1 MPRSIFIFSCAALTL
16 LGLSSCHMEADK
28 RGQRLPAKTIVKGE
42 RVAPPGPGDGDRWQL
57 VPMPRQQ
64 SRGGTKVYRTVAYF
78 PEDKKGAFRLKMKFS
93 KGALETIQ
101 GEARGADRN
110 GAVNGHS
117 FVEIMAGT
125 YTLGQAGSVD
135 NPRRSFYQSEFELS
149 TKETS
154 NAQFA
159 RFVRATKY
167 ITEAERRGYG
177 HTYKK
182 TEQGWEW
189 VSTKGANWRKPNG
202 PNLKGVEDRAEHPV
216 TQVTLKDAR
225 AYCRWLGLRL
235 PTVDEWEVAAIEF
248 PIKGGKTNWE
258 GNLWRP
264 KKSAEAPFLSDKY
277 WFTAPVGAFKPNRNG
292 IYDLCGNVFEFC
304 GDRILRNQPTPTVF
318 ATLRG
323 GSWAC
328 EDWPPEDI
336 ALIEASMSY
345 SNAGFRVAR

>member
-1 MPRSIFIFSCAALTL
+1 MPRSFLIFFGLALGL
-16 LGLSSCHMEADK
+16 LGLCSCHMKADNK
-28 RGQRLPAKTIVKGE
+28 KQRLPGETIIRGEHVAQSQAK
-42 RVAPPGPGDGDRWQL
+42 AGDRWQL
-57 VPMPRQQ
+57 VPMPKQE

-93 KGALETIQ
+93 RGSLGAVR
-101 GEARGADRN
+101 GEARGADSE
-110 GAVNGHS
+110 GAVNGHR
-117 FVEIMAGT
+117 FVEVDAGT
-125 YTLGQAGSVD
+125 YTLGKAGSVD
-135 NPRRSFYQSEFELS
+135 NPRRSFYQSEFELA

-177 HTYKK
+177 QTYKK
-182 TEQGWEW
+182 TEQGWLW
-189 VSTKGANWRKPNG
+189 LPTKGANWRKPNG
-202 PNLKGVEDRAEHPV
+202 PNLQGIEDREDHPV
-216 TQVTLKDAR
+216 TQITLKDAR

-235 PTVDEWEVAAIEF
+235 PTLDEWEIATVEF
-248 PIKGGKTNWE
+248 PIKGGKADCE
-258 GNLWRP
+258 GNFWRP
-264 KKSAEAPFLSDKY
+264 KSSKTQGAAEKY

-328 EDWPPEDI
+328 EDWPLEDI